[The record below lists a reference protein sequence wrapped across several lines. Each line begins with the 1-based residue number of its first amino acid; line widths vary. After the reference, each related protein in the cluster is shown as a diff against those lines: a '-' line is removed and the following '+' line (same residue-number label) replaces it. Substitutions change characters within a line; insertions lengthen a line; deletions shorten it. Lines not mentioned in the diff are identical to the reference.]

1 MGRKSTYTQEYQ
13 DNAVK
18 RVVADGNSVIVVA
31 RQLGLQAA
39 MLRSWVQKY
48 KREVK
53 VAKENSQESYIQEL
67 RDLRKENEELREA
80 NEILKKAAAYF
91 AKNL

>member
-1 MGRKSTYTQEYQ
+1 MGRKSTHTKEYQ
-13 DNAVK
+13 ENAV
-18 RVVADGNSVIVVA
+18 RLVIADGKSIITVA

-39 MLRSWVQKY
+39 LLRTWVQKY
-48 KREVK
+48 RREVK

-67 RDLRKENEELREA
+67 IDLRKENDELREA

>member
-1 MGRKSTYTQEYQ
+1 MGRKSTYTREYQ
-13 DNAVK
+13 DNAV
-18 RVVADGNSVIVVA
+18 RLVLADGKSIIVA
-31 RQLGLQAA
+31 SRELGMPAS
-39 MLRSWVQKY
+39 MLRTWVQKW

-53 VAKENSQESYIQEL
+53 VAKDNSQESYVQEL
-67 RDLRKENEELREA
+67 MDLRKEVEELRES

>member
-48 KREVK
+48 KTEVK
-53 VAKENSQESYIQEL
+53 VAKENTKESYIEEL

>member
-1 MGRKSTYTQEYQ
+1 MGRKSTYTKEYQ
-13 DNAVK
+13 ENAV
-18 RVVADGNSVIVVA
+18 RLVIADGKSIITVA
-31 RQLGLQAA
+31 RQLGLQATL
-39 MLRSWVQKY
+39 LRTWVQKY
-48 KREVK
+48 RREVK

-67 RDLRKENEELREA
+67 IDLRKENDELREA

>member
-1 MGRKSTYTQEYQ
+1 MGRKSTYTKEYQ

-18 RVVADGNSVIVVA
+18 LVVADGKSIIVA
-31 RQLGLQAA
+31 SRELGLQAA
-39 MLRSWVQKY
+39 MLRAWVQKY

-53 VAKENSQESYIQEL
+53 VAKENSAESYIQEL
-67 RDLRKENEELREA
+67 QDLRKEVEELREA
-80 NEILKKAAAYF
+80 NDILKKAAAYF